1 MIKKP
6 LFLILFLVFAFS
18 VSAQTKPRKPK
29 KTADPPKIKSVPVE
43 NPVETPT
50 VKSPLKKNER
60 PDNQIDPPSGANQNT
75 QTNSP
80 SQAEKRDAV
89 QPIYFYEFSRP
100 EFFVSQVFIEH
111 DESGKGKISFL
122 KKGLDELI
130 SDPIQLSPAALERI
144 KNAFSAL
151 NFFDSNENYQYEK
164 DYSHLGN
171 VKIKIKKDGREKET
185 KFNYTINPEAKV
197 LADEYRKI
205 GQQFIWIFDINV
217 ARENQP
223 LESPR
228 LLDAL
233 DALIRRNEI
242 SDAAQMIPFLKEVGN
257 DERIPLISR
266 NHAANLIKQIGKK
279 LEQDK

>member
-1 MIKKP
+1 MMKKP
-6 LFLILFLVFAFS
+6 LFLILFLVFAIS

-29 KTADPPKIKSVPVE
+29 KASAPPKIKSVPAE

-60 PDNQIDPPSGANQNT
+60 PENQIDPADSANQNV

-80 SQAEKRDAV
+80 SQTEKRYV
-89 QPIYFYEFSRP
+89 QTIYSYEFSRP
-100 EFFVSQVFIEH
+100 EFLVSQISIQH

-130 SDPIQLSPAALERI
+130 SDPIQLSAAALERI
-144 KNAFSAL
+144 KSAL
-151 NFFDSNENYQYEK
+151 NALNFLDSNESYQYEK

-171 VKIKIKKDGREKET
+171 VKIKINKDGRERET
-185 KFNYTINPEAKV
+185 KFNYTTNKEAKV

-228 LLDAL
+228 LLDSL
-233 DALIRRNEI
+233 DSMIRRNEI
-242 SDAAQMIPFLKEVGN
+242 SDAAQMIPFLKEISN

-266 NHAANLIKQIGKK
+266 NHAANLLKQIEKN
-279 LEQDK
+279 LEQSK

>member
-6 LFLILFLVFAFS
+6 LFLILFLLFTFS
-18 VSAQTKPRKPK
+18 VSAQSKTRKPK
-29 KTADPPKIKSVPVE
+29 KTTAPPKIKSVPVE
-43 NPVETPT
+43 NSVETPT

-60 PDNQIDPPSGANQNT
+60 PDNQVDPASGANQNT

-80 SQAEKRDAV
+80 SQTEKRDVV
-89 QPIYFYEFSRP
+89 QPVYFYEFSRP
-100 EFFVSQVFIEH
+100 EFLVSQIFIEH

-171 VKIKIKKDGREKET
+171 VKIKIRKDGREKET

-266 NHAANLIKQIGKK
+266 NHAANLIKQIEKK
-279 LEQDK
+279 LEKDK

>member
-6 LFLILFLVFAFS
+6 LFLILFLAFAFS
-18 VSAQTKPRKPK
+18 VFAQTQPRKSK
-29 KTADPPKIKSVPVE
+29 KTTAPPKIKSVPVE

-60 PDNQIDPPSGANQNT
+60 PENQIDSPGGANQNT

-80 SQAEKRDAV
+80 LQAEKRDAV

-100 EFFVSQVFIEH
+100 EFLVSKVFIEH

-130 SDPIQLSPAALERI
+130 SDPIQLSPAALKRI

-151 NFFDSNENYQYEK
+151 NFLNSNENYQYEK

-266 NHAANLIKQIGKK
+266 NHAANLIKQIEKK
-279 LEQDK
+279 LEKDK

>member
-29 KTADPPKIKSVPVE
+29 KASAPPKIKSVPAE

-60 PDNQIDPPSGANQNT
+60 PENQIDPADSANQNT
-75 QTNSP
+75 QTNSA
-80 SQAEKRDAV
+80 SQTEKRDV
-89 QPIYFYEFSRP
+89 RTVYFYEFSRP
-100 EFFVSQVFIEH
+100 EFLVSQVFIQH
-111 DESGKGKISFL
+111 DENGKGKISFL

-130 SDPIQLSPAALERI
+130 SDPIQLSATALERI
-144 KNAFSAL
+144 KNALNAL
-151 NFFDSNENYQYEK
+151 NFLESTENYQYEK

-171 VKIKIKKDGREKET
+171 VKIKIKKEGRERET
-185 KFNYTINPEAKV
+185 KFNYTTNKEAKV

-228 LLDAL
+228 LLDSL
-233 DALIRRNEI
+233 DSMIRRNEI
-242 SDAAQMIPFLKEVGN
+242 SDAAQMIPFLKEISN

-266 NHAANLIKQIGKK
+266 NHAANLLKQIEKN
-279 LEQDK
+279 LEQSK